1 MTMKQFILP
10 ALFLVSAVL
19 AGCQEETIGFGLD
32 SGDIIIEAKGGIRT
46 VKVTSGGSWVA
57 KTQEPWI
64 TVSPA
69 NGIGSA
75 ECRIIIDSALAV
87 SPREGLVRIES
98 IDSGERK
105 DLSIKQE
112 GFAYEISPDKD
123 EIEVASYAS
132 LADRHFDIKVRTN
145 VPFDVVI
152 PEEDAVWLT
161 CEKDEVNL
169 DRGARPRTATLH
181 FTWNFNVRQESRNT
195 SVRLVPQ
202 DSGISLSGKDNINV
216 RQLGAEP
223 IEIGVKGDSLA
234 LIAISRALGCWREFE
249 TSEKM
254 EHWTGVTVWKS
265 GENKGRVRS
274 AKFFLFETNEG
285 LPFQVKYLTA
295 AEELYFF
302 SNSNTSMTN
311 LDPGEYICELSQL
324 KRLTISSY
332 GLISLPD
339 GFKNLRNLEY
349 LNLSGN
355 NFQKIPEIIDEDIFP
370 NLRTLIMNAN
380 TRSTIYDLSNSV
392 KDDLGGFIDECAK
405 DGNGKRS
412 FPERLLKW
420 SSLDTLRLSVNFL
433 QGSIPD
439 FEDDPTVP
447 RWTAEEVNAC
457 DTLPSRLIGL
467 PKVLPNANL
476 FSVNLNKLS
485 GKLPDWLL
493 FHPKLDLWV
502 PFSLIFPQDG
512 KDLDG
517 NLSGFSNEPANLDY
531 YYNEYVNKKYN
542 PKNIAEED

>member
-1 MTMKQFILP
+1 M
-10 ALFLVSAVL
+10 
-19 AGCQEETIGFGLD
+19 
-32 SGDIIIEAKGGIRT
+32 
-46 VKVTSGGSWVA
+46 
-57 KTQEPWI
+57 
-64 TVSPA
+64 
-69 NGIGSA
+69 
-75 ECRIIIDSALAV
+75 
-87 SPREGLVRIES
+87 
-98 IDSGERK
+98 
-105 DLSIKQE
+105 
-112 GFAYEISPDKD
+112 
-123 EIEVASYAS
+123 
-132 LADRHFDIKVRTN
+132 
-145 VPFDVVI
+145 
-152 PEEDAVWLT
+152 
-161 CEKDEVNL
+161 
-169 DRGARPRTATLH
+169 
-181 FTWNFNVRQESRNT
+181 
-195 SVRLVPQ
+195 
-202 DSGISLSGKDNINV
+202 
-216 RQLGAEP
+216 
-223 IEIGVKGDSLA
+223 
-234 LIAISRALGCWREFE
+234 
-249 TSEKM
+249 
-254 EHWTGVTVWKS
+254 
-265 GENKGRVRS
+265 
-274 AKFFLFETNEG
+274 
-285 LPFQVKYLTA
+285 
-295 AEELYFF
+295 
-302 SNSNTSMTN
+302 
-311 LDPGEYICELSQL
+311 
-324 KRLTISSY
+324 TISSY